1 MVQNSIELLDVNNVL
16 KTKAPKIYN
25 KIPKVFIRYLER
37 KVHQDELNEILTV
50 YHDKDGVDFMKS
62 CVEYFNLDLKVSGLD
77 TIPMNERYIFAS
89 NHPLGGL
96 DGICLSAVIG
106 EKFDK
111 QIKYPVNDILL
122 NIKNLRSI
130 FIPINK
136 HGSQNKKEAN
146 LMNEAFTSNNQI
158 ITFPAGLCSRKTNG
172 EVSDTEWKKMFISK
186 AIETKRSVVPVY
198 FEGYNSNFFY
208 RFANIRRRLGIKFNI
223 EMLFLPDE
231 MFKNKS
237 ASFSITFGEP
247 ISWECFDKSK
257 SIKDWVQYVRE
268 KAYDLAKNQNK

>member
-1 MVQNSIELLDVNNVL
+1 MEQNSIELLDIDMVL

-25 KIPKVFIRYLER
+25 KIPKAFINYLKR
-37 KVHQDELNEILTV
+37 KIHQEELNEILTI
-50 YHDKDGVDFMKS
+50 YHDKDGVDFMQS
-62 CVEYFNLDLKVSGLD
+62 AVNYFNLDLKVYGLD
-77 TIPMNERYIFAS
+77 QISKGERYIFAS

-106 EKFDK
+106 GKFDK

-136 HGSQNKKEAN
+136 HGSQNKREAN
-146 LMNEAFTSNNQI
+146 LMNDAFSSNNQI
-158 ITFPAGLCSRKTNG
+158 ITFPAGLCSRKINKQIK
-172 EVSDTEWKKMFISK
+172 DTEWKKMFISK

-208 RFANIRRRLGIKFNI
+208 RFANLRRRIGIKFNI
-223 EMLFLPDE
+223 EMFFLPDE
-231 MFKNKS
+231 MFKNKN

-257 SIKDWVQYVRE
+257 SIKGWVQYVRD
-268 KAYDLAKNQNK
+268 KAYGLAKNQNK